1 MLVLGLPDSA
11 SMVVAVGL
19 EKLLPPSH
27 HGLVLILIKTIPHPI
42 TSYV

>member
-11 SMVVAVGL
+11 SMVAAVGL
-19 EKLLPPSH
+19 DKLLPPSH
-27 HGLVLILIKTIPHPI
+27 HGQVPMLTKTIPHPI